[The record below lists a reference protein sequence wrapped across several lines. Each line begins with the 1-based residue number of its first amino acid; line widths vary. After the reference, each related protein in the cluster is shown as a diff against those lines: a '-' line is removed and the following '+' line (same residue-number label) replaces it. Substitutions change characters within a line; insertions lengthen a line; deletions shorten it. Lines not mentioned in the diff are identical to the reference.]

1 MLFRNIFSGRTRPAR
16 APRNSANQ
24 AAPARLSTQTLRL
37 LDRLRLNTGPFMP
50 GLPAGSRISQMR
62 KPAADFR
69 DHRQYTPGDD
79 VRYVDWKASARQEHV
94 FVKQGEIPKAAMV
107 YILIDC
113 SASMRWGNPPKS
125 QAALALASA
134 LGYLALSHSDR
145 LVIVPVTGS
154 APATSAAAASRQTT
168 QSFQRMGP
176 FWGKGQAPMLNS
188 YFEGLRFEG
197 QINLTQAVVQLS
209 QRKLSQG
216 GLVLVI
222 TDMFGSDGL
231 PKALARLQAP
241 AWQVVFCHMLHPDE
255 VNPELNGYFEMLDIE
270 TQQKKR
276 YQITA
281 KVLETYR
288 QRLQAWQSELAQMC
302 LESSAVYSMF
312 PTNWSLES
320 EMIAQLQR
328 IRVVERL

>member
-1 MLFRNIFSGRTRPAR
+1 MLFRNIFRGKPRTNQSPLKRPDQGA
-16 APRNSANQ
+16 SAG
-24 AAPARLSTQTLRL
+24 LSTQTLRQ

-50 GLPAGSRISQMR
+50 GPPVGARMSQMR

-94 FVKQGEIPKAAMV
+94 FVKQGETQKAAMV

-125 QAALALASA
+125 EAALALANA
-134 LGYLALSHSDR
+134 LAYMALAHNDR
-145 LVIVPVTGS
+145 LVLVPVTGT
-154 APATSAAAASRQTT
+154 PAADGKIT
-168 QSFQRMGP
+168 QSMRLMGP
-176 FWGKGQAPMLNS
+176 FWGKGQAPMLKR
-188 YFEGLRFEG
+188 YFENLRFQG
-197 QINLTQAVVQLS
+197 QIDLTQAMVGLS

-222 TDMFGSDGL
+222 TDMFGSGGL
-231 PKALARLQAP
+231 PTALARLQAP
-241 AWQVVFCHMLHPDE
+241 AWKVVFCHMLHPNE
-255 VNPELNGYFEMLDIE
+255 INPDLNGFFEMQDIE

-276 YQITA
+276 YQITP
-281 KVLETYR
+281 KVLEQYR
-288 QRLQAWQSELAQMC
+288 QRLQAWQDELTQMC
-302 LESSAVYSMF
+302 QKSKAVYSLF
-312 PTNWSLES
+312 PTNGSLEN